1 MQLMKPNAAPR
12 RSNSRVPALLLMP
25 LAIAATVGAA
35 PVSAETWVP
44 TRTGAFL
51 VPSVGQAPKQG
62 ATNSTLRTLAA
73 SAIAVPSY
81 KMKLNGS
88 PALTGTRVNALE
100 ISQPLRVTVVLKTH
114 NSAQLDQLVAE
125 VGQPG
130 SPNYQ
135 KFVTPAEFKRRFA
148 PTDAEVASVV
158 AHLKSSGFTNVQAS
172 PGNRTITATGNAN
185 TVQTA
190 FHASLKRFNY
200 DGRAVYANDTAVSV
214 PASLSNTVDAVLG
227 LQNAVRPKP
236 LTYRVT
242 DNAVVRGLDSTSS
255 DTPPAVTAHNVTDF
269 AHVYGASRLP
279 AATGTTVGIITWG
292 DVSQT
297 IADLKTFTTQ
307 AGLPTVNTLVVPGGA
322 GTLADDG
329 NPAEWN
335 LDSQTIVATSG
346 GVKQLIFYSAINGDS
361 NDSDLTEGSLVEAMY
376 KAVTDNVAKIINVS
390 LSLDETAENAAGV
403 QAVSDEVFKQAA
415 VQGQIFSVASGDSGV
430 YQASDSPFGT
440 PGTVGTFDGATV
452 TPTIDLTQ
460 FSVAWPANSPY
471 VVTVGGTTLSTIDNT
486 KWAGETVWNDG
497 LFYADLSGGQHADN
511 YVRLLATGGGVSR
524 FEPAPAWQTL
534 ALGRTVTQRA
544 LPDVAFSASRK
555 SGAKIIVNGNVEVHS
570 GTSLAS
576 PIFVGGFARVETA
589 HGNAPGLPTPWLY
602 GNLLHHHS
610 AVHDVTSGNNG
621 YQGHGY
627 AASAGWDNATG
638 FGSLDFGKL
647 SKVLEPGADPAA
659 Q

>member
-1 MQLMKPNAAPR
+1 MKSNISANRPNAR
-12 RSNSRVPALLLMP
+12 LPALLLMP
-25 LAIAATVGAA
+25 LAIAATLSAA
-35 PVSAETWVP
+35 PVRAETWVP
-44 TRTGAFL
+44 TRTTAFL
-51 VPSVGQAPKQG
+51 VPGAPQAANRG
-62 ATNSTLRTLAA
+62 ATNATLRSLAA
-73 SAIAVPSY
+73 SAIAAPGY
-81 KMKLNGS
+81 RMKLDGS
-88 PALTGTRVNALE
+88 PALTNTRVSALE
-100 ISQPLRVTVVLKTH
+100 TSQPLRVTVVLKTH
-114 NSAQLDQLVAE
+114 NNAQLDQLVAE
-125 VGQPG
+125 VSRPG

-135 KFVTPAEFKRRFA
+135 KFVTPDEFKRRFA
-148 PTDAEVASVV
+148 PTDTEVASVV
-158 AHLKSSGFTNVQAS
+158 AHLKASGFTNIQVA
-172 PGNRTITATGNAN
+172 PGNRTVTATGNAT

-200 DGRAVYANDTAVSV
+200 DGRAVYANDTGVSV
-214 PASLSNTVDAVLG
+214 PASLAPTVDAVLG

-236 LTYRVT
+236 LSYRIT
-242 DNAVVRGLDSTSS
+242 DNAVIRGLDSTRS
-255 DTPPAVTAHNVTDF
+255 DTPPAQAAHNVTDF
-269 AHVYGASRLP
+269 AHIYGASRLP

-297 IADLKTFTTQ
+297 IADLKTFTAQ
-307 AGLPTVNTLVVPGGA
+307 AGLPTVDTLVVPGGV

-361 NDSDLTEGSLVEAMY
+361 NDSELTEGTLVEAMY
-376 KAVTDNVAKIINVS
+376 KAVTDNVAKIVNVS

-403 QAVSDEVFKQAA
+403 QAVTDEIFKQAA

-471 VVTVGGTTLSTIDNT
+471 VVTVGGTTLSTIDST

-555 SGAKIIVNGNVEVHS
+555 SGAKIIVKGNVEVHS

-589 HGNAPGLPTPWLY
+589 HGNALGLPTPWLY
-602 GNLLHHHS
+602 GNLLRHHS
-610 AVHDVTSGNNG
+610 AVRDVTSGNNG

-627 AASAGWDNATG
+627 SASVGWDNATG

-647 SKVLEPGADPAA
+647 SKVLEPGADPIA